1 LDYAKFYSPF
11 ISSAQR
17 LPNGNTLITEGSDG
31 RLLEVTPEHEIVW
44 EYLSPYWGK
53 RTPMNMVYR
62 AFRVPYS
69 WVPQLNQ
76 PEETPVKLLDVTR
89 FRVPGAAEPGER
101 RVVEMEGVRPYNLV
115 NTACVLP
122 GN

>member
-1 LDYAKFYSPF
+1 
-11 ISSAQR
+11 
-17 LPNGNTLITEGSDG
+17 
-31 RLLEVTPEHEIVW
+31 LLEVTPEHEIVW